1 MRHKMMKV
9 GMLAGTLALFAAGA
23 FVYPQ
28 NLTTL
33 AARQLYD
40 VREMLAALLLFSVG
54 FAVIAVVIL
63 ILFLLLT
70 STATP
75 LSPFSSALLIQN
87 PAAGAKTRR
96 FPTDS
101 SPAAAGA
108 TWRRLERIIMCSWLC
123 VHPLRLPIPRPAPPL
138 VG

>member
-40 VREMLAALLLFSVG
+40 VREMLAALVLFSVG

-63 ILFLLLT
+63 ILFLLDRGLYRVLALT
-70 STATP
+70 RSYATP
-75 LSPFSSALLIQN
+75 TVQ
-87 PAAGAKTRR
+87 
-96 FPTDS
+96 
-101 SPAAAGA
+101 
-108 TWRRLERIIMCSWLC
+108 RLHRGWVQVE
-123 VHPLRLPIPRPAPPL
+123 HLRKASFRL
-138 VG
+138 